1 MSNTPIIYP
10 YHIILP
16 QDLREIL
23 QCLQACGY
31 RAYVIGGCVR
41 DSLLGVSPKDW
52 DIATNAHPNTIC
64 EIFAHKP
71 NLKLIH
77 TGAKY
82 GTIGVCINATCYEI
96 TTFRGDGIYLDSR
109 HPNCVQFVE
118 YLCEDVM
125 RRDFSINALA
135 YSESEGVLDYV
146 NGVQDL
152 NNKRL
157 VCVGEAHIRFEE
169 DSLRILRAV
178 RFRATLG
185 FILDSHTKD
194 ALLSLYPNITT
205 LPVERIRLELDK
217 TLMGTYACASFQE
230 YIEVFAYLFAHLAR
244 DSYVHLS
251 SMLLEN
257 IVHIHFLDSL
267 ELRYVW
273 LLHTLPHNT
282 RTTIIE
288 NLRFSKNQKNH
299 IFSLFSLLSHT
310 LPNDDRAILRL
321 LSRFGAQNVYDA
333 LELWKLVYGDL
344 GTLPK
349 QVHTLAKHAC
359 YEIKNLKINGKII
372 KTLADIHEGKTIGIV
387 LQTLLDEVIEQ
398 KLTNTT
404 HSLIQ
409 RTQELL
415 HQIQN

>member
-1 MSNTPIIYP
+1 MSNTPIMYP
-10 YHIILP
+10 YYITLP

-23 QCLQACGY
+23 QCLQSCGY

-41 DSLLGVSPKDW
+41 DSLLGLSPKDW
-52 DIATNAHPNTIC
+52 DITTNAHPNTIC

-77 TGAKY
+77 QGAKY

-109 HPNCVQFVE
+109 HPSCVQFVKH
-118 YLCEDVM
+118 LCEDVM

-157 VCVGEAHIRFEE
+157 VCVGEAHIRFRE

-185 FILDSHTKD
+185 FMLDSHTKR
-194 ALLSLYPNITT
+194 ALSSLYQHIAI

-217 TLMGTYACASFQE
+217 ILMGGYVGASFQE

-244 DSYVHLS
+244 DSYVHFS
-251 SMLLEN
+251 SALLESV
-257 IVHIHFLDSL
+257 VHIHLLDSL

-273 LLHTLPHNT
+273 LLHTLPQDT
-282 RTTIIE
+282 RTAIIE
-288 NLRFSKNQKNH
+288 NLRFSNSQKNH
-299 IFSLFSLLSHT
+299 IFSLFTLLSHT
-310 LPNDDRAILRL
+310 LPNDDSAILRL
-321 LSRFGAQNVYDA
+321 LSRFGTQNVCDA
-333 LELWKLVYGDL
+333 LGLWKLMYGDL
-344 GTLPK
+344 DTLPK
-349 QVHTLAKHAC
+349 RVHTLAKHAC
-359 YEIKNLKINGKII
+359 YEIKSLKINGEII
-372 KTLADIHEGKTIGIV
+372 KTFADIHEGKTIGIV
-387 LQTLLDEVIEQ
+387 LQMLLDEVIEQ
-398 KLTNTT
+398 KLINTT
-404 HSLIQ
+404 DSLIQ
-409 RTQELL
+409 RTKELL
-415 HQIQN
+415 RQIQD

>member
-10 YHIILP
+10 YHITLP

-118 YLCEDVM
+118 HLCEDVM

-152 NNKRL
+152 NHKKL
-157 VCVGEAHIRFEE
+157 VCVGEAHIRFGE

-185 FILDSHTKD
+185 FALDSHTKD
-194 ALLSLYPNITT
+194 ALLSLYPHIAT

-217 TLMGTYACASFQE
+217 TLMGAYVGASFQE

-244 DSYVHLS
+244 DSYAHFGS
-251 SMLLEN
+251 ALLES
-257 IVHIHFLDSL
+257 VAHIHLLDSL

-273 LLHTLPHNT
+273 LLHTLPHDI
-282 RTTIIE
+282 RTAIIE
-288 NLRFSKNQKNH
+288 NLRFSNNQKTH
-299 IFSLFSLLSHT
+299 IFSLFALLSHA
-310 LPNDDRAILRL
+310 LPNNDSAILRL
-321 LSRFGAQNVYDA
+321 LSHFGAQNVCDA
-333 LELWKLVYGDL
+333 LELWTLLYGDL
-344 GTLPK
+344 GMLPK
-349 QVHTLAKHAC
+349 QVHTLAKHGC
-359 YEIKNLKINGKII
+359 YEIKSLNINGEII
-372 KTLADIHEGKTIGIV
+372 KTRADIHEGKTIGIV
-387 LQTLLDEVIEQ
+387 LQTLLDEVIDQ

-409 RTQELL
+409 RAQELL
-415 HQIQN
+415 HQLQG